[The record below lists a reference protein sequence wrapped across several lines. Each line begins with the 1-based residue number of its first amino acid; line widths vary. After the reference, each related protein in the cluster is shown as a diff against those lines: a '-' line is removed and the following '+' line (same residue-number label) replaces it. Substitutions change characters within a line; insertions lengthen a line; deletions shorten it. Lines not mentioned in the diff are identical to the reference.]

1 MEETEKIRDQ
11 AKQNCHDIG
20 VAETKKTLRVE
31 VARVCR
37 HYCSQV
43 WDEALNQVGVE
54 ASSALR
60 RVENV
65 YYPPTIRPSGS
76 SGSKADPMSS
86 EAGEGQGNPS
96 KAPSA
101 ANTCSKKGKV
111 GRGYYK
117 VRGYQ

>member
-1 MEETEKIRDQ
+1 MEETDKIRDQ
-11 AKQNCHDIG
+11 AEQNGHVIG
-20 VAETKKTLRVE
+20 VAETEKTLRVE

-37 HYCSQV
+37 HYCSRM
-43 WDEALNQVGVE
+43 WAEALNQARVE
-54 ASSALR
+54 ASSALK

-86 EAGEGQGNPS
+86 EVGEGQGSPS

-101 ANTCSKKGKV
+101 ANTCSKKVK
-111 GRGYYK
+111 
-117 VRGYQ
+117 